1 MTDAVKRTLWKIE
14 HRIADPLTLGGL
26 AAEVGMS
33 PYQLARAFPMRTGW
47 PVMRYLRARRL
58 TEAAKLIA
66 AGSPILE
73 AAFDVGYTTHEAFTR
88 AFTDRFGI
96 PPRDA
101 RSADRLATLDLVE
114 TIVMKDAAV
123 LIPPRR
129 AMRPAFR
136 VAGAAKRYTFAETL
150 AIPALWTRFEEI
162 EPYMPK
168 PVAPTS
174 YGVMYDGD
182 DDGFTYLAGVEVP
195 GDADLPPEA
204 ALARVPAQTYAVF
217 THDGHISDLR
227 DTVTAVW
234 STGLSEAGF
243 THRPGPDFEVYDARF
258 DPVTGEGLV
267 EIWIPIEG

>member
-58 TEAAKLIA
+58 TEATKLIA

-123 LIPPRR
+123 LIPPRHAPR
-129 AMRPAFR
+129 LTCRWCR
-136 VAGAAKRYTFAETL
+136 ETL
-150 AIPALWTRFEEI
+150 HIRGNPRDPGTLDAVRGDRTLHAQARRADCLWCH
-162 EPYMPK
+162 
-168 PVAPTS
+168 V
-174 YGVMYDGD
+174 
-182 DDGFTYLAGVEVP
+182 
-195 GDADLPPEA
+195 
-204 ALARVPAQTYAVF
+204 
-217 THDGHISDLR
+217 
-227 DTVTAVW
+227 
-234 STGLSEAGF
+234 
-243 THRPGPDFEVYDARF
+243 
-258 DPVTGEGLV
+258 
-267 EIWIPIEG
+267 